1 MLDHM
6 NLKIKSLKKSLKS
19 IFLNMD
25 NIPVSQFMHVLHVFF
40 SNGSFTHPKVT
51 LDSER
56 LKEKSNQQKS

>member
-1 MLDHM
+1 
-6 NLKIKSLKKSLKS
+6 
-19 IFLNMD
+19 MD